1 MLIKNLYLQNFRNHK
16 TLNINFDDNLTF
28 IYGEN
33 GLGKTNI
40 LEAIHLLST
49 TKSLRSEYD
58 KDLICYDQIFLR
70 IKSEIENTEDRYN
83 LELTIEK
90 TNDFN
95 NKSSKKVKINQVA
108 KSISNFS
115 GILKSVIFT
124 PADLDLIFSSPS
136 SRRKYLDSIF
146 YQISHSYKKSVLE
159 YTKALKQRNKLLEI
173 IKETGRG
180 KEQLDFWTNFLIKEG
195 SKIQHER
202 NELFS
207 FLNENIFSLNEK
219 FELNNFEIKFIY
231 IKNEISKENFEVY
244 SQKELM
250 LGTTLIGPHKDD
262 FEIQMNKKDISQ
274 FGSRGQQRMALTALK
289 ILELDFIYKKTGEKP
304 ILLLDDIFSELDEK
318 HKKAILKIIKE
329 QQTIITSVF
338 KIAEIED
345 FNCKIVDIETLL
357 LD

>member
-1 MLIKNLYLQNFRNHK
+1 MLIKNLTLQNFRNHK
-16 TLNINFDDNLTF
+16 ILGINFDDNLTF

-58 KDLICYDQIFLR
+58 KDLILHNQIFLR
-70 IKSEIENTEDRYN
+70 IKSEIENTEDKYN
-83 LELTIEK
+83 LELTVERS
-90 TNDFN
+90 NDFN
-95 NKSSKKVKINQVA
+95 NKSSKKVKVNQVA
-108 KSISNFS
+108 KSVSTFS

-124 PADLDLIFSSPS
+124 PADLDLIFSTPS
-136 SRRKYLDSIF
+136 SRRKYLDLIF
-146 YQISHSYKKSVLE
+146 YQISYTYKKSILE

-180 KEQLDFWTNFLIKEG
+180 KEQLDFWTEFLIIEG
-195 SKIQHER
+195 TKIQKER
-202 NELFS
+202 DEIFN
-207 FLNENIFSLNEK
+207 FLNENINSLNEK
-219 FELNNFEIKFIY
+219 FELNNFEIKFVY

-244 SQKELM
+244 SQKEFILC
-250 LGTTLIGPHKDD
+250 TTLIGPHKDD
-262 FEIQMNKKDISQ
+262 FEIQMNRKDISQ

-329 QQTIITSVF
+329 QQTIITSVY
-338 KIAEIED
+338 KLKEID
-345 FNCKIVDIETLL
+345 DLNCTIINMEALP
-357 LD
+357 

>member
-1 MLIKNLYLQNFRNHK
+1 MLIKNLTLQNFRNHK
-16 TLNINFDDNLTF
+16 ILGINFDDNLTF

-58 KDLICYDQIFLR
+58 KDLILHNQLFLR
-70 IKSEIENTEDRYN
+70 IKSEIENTEDKYN
-83 LELTIEK
+83 LELTVERS
-90 TNDFN
+90 NDFN
-95 NKSSKKVKINQVA
+95 NKSSKKVKVNQVA
-108 KSISNFS
+108 KSVSTFS

-124 PADLDLIFSSPS
+124 PADLDLIFSTPS
-136 SRRKYLDSIF
+136 SRRKYLDLIF
-146 YQISHSYKKSVLE
+146 YQISYTYKKSILE

-180 KEQLDFWTNFLIKEG
+180 KEQLDFWTEFLIKEG
-195 SKIQHER
+195 TKIQKER
-202 NELFS
+202 DEIFN
-207 FLNENIFSLNEK
+207 FLNENINSLNEK
-219 FELNNFEIKFIY
+219 FELNNFEIKFVY

-244 SQKELM
+244 SQKEFILC
-250 LGTTLIGPHKDD
+250 TTLIGPHKDD
-262 FEIQMNKKDISQ
+262 FEIQMNRKDISQ

-329 QQTIITSVF
+329 QQTIITSVY
-338 KIAEIED
+338 KLKEID
-345 FNCKIVDIETLL
+345 DLNCTIINMEALP
-357 LD
+357 

>member
-1 MLIKNLYLQNFRNHK
+1 MLIKNLHLQNFRNHK

-58 KDLICYDQIFLR
+58 KDLICYDEIFLR
-70 IKSEIENTEDRYN
+70 IKSEIENTEDGYN

-180 KEQLDFWTNFLIKEG
+180 KEQLDFWTSFLIKEG
-195 SKIQHER
+195 SKIQNER

>member
-1 MLIKNLYLQNFRNHK
+1 MLIKNLTLQNFRNHK
-16 TLNINFDDNLTF
+16 ILGINFDDNLTF

-58 KDLICYDQIFLR
+58 KDLILHNQLFLR
-70 IKSEIENTEDRYN
+70 IKSEIENTEDKYN
-83 LELTIEK
+83 LELTVERS
-90 TNDFN
+90 NDFN
-95 NKSSKKVKINQVA
+95 NKSSKKVKVNQVA
-108 KSISNFS
+108 KSVSTFS

-124 PADLDLIFSSPS
+124 PADLDLIFSTPS
-136 SRRKYLDSIF
+136 SRRKYLDLIF
-146 YQISHSYKKSVLE
+146 YQISYTYKKSILE

-180 KEQLDFWTNFLIKEG
+180 KEQLDFWTEFLIIEG
-195 SKIQHER
+195 TKIQKER
-202 NELFS
+202 DEIFN
-207 FLNENIFSLNEK
+207 FLNENINSLNEK
-219 FELNNFEIKFIY
+219 FELNNFEIKFVY

-244 SQKELM
+244 SQKEFILC
-250 LGTTLIGPHKDD
+250 TTLIGPHKDD
-262 FEIQMNKKDISQ
+262 FEIQMNRKDISQ

-329 QQTIITSVF
+329 QQTIITSVY
-338 KIAEIED
+338 KLKEID
-345 FNCKIVDIETLL
+345 DLNCTIINMEALP
-357 LD
+357 

>member
-1 MLIKNLYLQNFRNHK
+1 MLIKNLTLQNFRNHK
-16 TLNINFDDNLTF
+16 ILGINFDDNLTF

-58 KDLICYDQIFLR
+58 KDLILHNQIFLR
-70 IKSEIENTEDRYN
+70 IKSEIENTEDKYN
-83 LELTIEK
+83 LELTVERS
-90 TNDFN
+90 NDFN
-95 NKSSKKVKINQVA
+95 NKSSKKVKVNQVA
-108 KSISNFS
+108 KSVSTFS

-124 PADLDLIFSSPS
+124 PADLDLIFSTPS
-136 SRRKYLDSIF
+136 SRRKYLDLIF
-146 YQISHSYKKSVLE
+146 YQISYTYKKSILE

-180 KEQLDFWTNFLIKEG
+180 KEQLDFWTEFLIKEG
-195 SKIQHER
+195 TKIQKER
-202 NELFS
+202 DEIFN
-207 FLNENIFSLNEK
+207 FLNENVNSLNEK
-219 FELNNFEIKFIY
+219 FELNNFEIKFVY

-244 SQKELM
+244 SQKEFILC
-250 LGTTLIGPHKDD
+250 TTLIGPHKDD
-262 FEIQMNKKDISQ
+262 FEIQMNRKDISQ

-329 QQTIITSVF
+329 QQTIITSVY
-338 KIAEIED
+338 KLKEID
-345 FNCKIVDIETLL
+345 DLNCKIINMESLP
-357 LD
+357 